1 MTPRKSSPPA
11 RRSRRAAAAR
21 ERIMDLLISGMPV
34 IRIARLEGL
43 RVRRVRQIIAEML
56 AKRELDPATGYV
68 QIQIARLNEA
78 MIVAHDMMT
87 GGDLAA
93 TDRFLKL
100 AVELD
105 RYHGFFPEKAAA
117 ASTPLLTHA
126 STQREI
132 FLLVND

>member
-1 MTPRKSSPPA
+1 VE
-11 RRSRRAAAAR
+11 AR

-43 RVRRVRQIIAEML
+43 TVRRVRQIIAEML
-56 AKRELDPATGYV
+56 AKRELDPAAGYV

-93 TDRFLKL
+93 MDRFLKL
-100 AVELD
+100 TAELD
-105 RYHGFFPEKAAA
+105 RYHGFSPDKAAA
-117 ASTPLLTHA
+117 PSTPPEAPRLTHA
-126 STQREI
+126 APQREI
-132 FLLVND
+132 FLPVND